1 MQSIRCTVLVEKEAQ
16 KAEVIATEEGASADV
31 REEVP
36 VAASQVISDANKE
49 INVLVL
55 CAGAGTSAMLANALK
70 KGASE
75 SKAPISAMAVLMVLI
90 TKCCRIL
97 IWWS

>member
-1 MQSIRCTVLVEKEAQ
+1 M
-16 KAEVIATEEGASADV
+16 IATEEGASADV

-70 KGASE
+70 RC
-75 SKAPISAMAVLMVLI
+75 I
-90 TKCCRIL
+90 
-97 IWWS
+97 